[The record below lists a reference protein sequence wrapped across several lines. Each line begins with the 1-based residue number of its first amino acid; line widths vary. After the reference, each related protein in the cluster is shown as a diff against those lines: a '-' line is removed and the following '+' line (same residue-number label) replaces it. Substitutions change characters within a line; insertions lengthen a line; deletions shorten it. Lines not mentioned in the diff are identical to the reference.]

1 MKTKLKEFIIM
12 FCIQVFSY
20 GMLCINYRAVALANI
35 PLAAITDF
43 VIASFNFFIIKKIAS
58 SDDSFHEWLGYALG
72 GVVGSVIGIYYS
84 DLLLNLIQ

>member
-1 MKTKLKEFIIM
+1 MKTKLKEFLIM

-43 VIASFNFFIIKKIAS
+43 VIASFNFFIIKKIAA